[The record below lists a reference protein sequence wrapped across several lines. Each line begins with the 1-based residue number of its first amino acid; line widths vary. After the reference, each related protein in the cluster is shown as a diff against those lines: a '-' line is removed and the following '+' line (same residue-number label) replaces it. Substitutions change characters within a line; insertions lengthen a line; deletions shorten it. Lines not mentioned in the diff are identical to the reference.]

1 MNEDQ
6 SINASSY
13 HLHSITH
20 RSIHSCI
27 QSFISFIPSFAHSF
41 IHRFIRSFL
50 HSFAHRSSIQ
60 SFMQSLMHCIHSL
73 ISLSRFMP
81 VIAAKLRPPSGQL
94 VRPRVGGCASA
105 GQIVRPT
112 LAGGRRVRK
121 PNRSTV
127 IRLTEVC
134 HSKSGVG
141 SPVSSV
147 GCVELHRMCSSV
159 SFGSILVRASLR
171 SVFWRLVGHGGSG
184 RGCR

>member
-1 MNEDQ
+1 MNENQ

-81 VIAAKLRPPSGQL
+81 VIAAKLRPSSGQL

-112 LAGGRRVRK
+112 LGGGRPQALPGCSRRVTMRQFFLWVIGGHRPQALPGLK
-121 PNRSTV
+121 RARGLSQCSTICPEEV
-127 IRLTEVC
+127 QPPTLGLT
-134 HSKSGVG
+134 SWPTGQD
-141 SPVSSV
+141 
-147 GCVELHRMCSSV
+147 
-159 SFGSILVRASLR
+159 
-171 SVFWRLVGHGGSG
+171 
-184 RGCR
+184 